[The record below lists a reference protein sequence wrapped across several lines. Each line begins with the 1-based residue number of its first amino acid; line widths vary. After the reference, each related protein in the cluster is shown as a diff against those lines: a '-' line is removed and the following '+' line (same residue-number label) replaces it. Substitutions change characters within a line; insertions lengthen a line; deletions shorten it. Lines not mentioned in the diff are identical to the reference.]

1 MNLRALHIPSTRFHD
16 ALRAHPKGTAVTLAA
31 LTLTALTCA
40 RISNRDL
47 TILAAAAAPS
57 QIQPAHTGLP
67 QTPDISD
74 FDVYSIRNNPF
85 ARRRPVAVPQK
96 PALTEAI
103 EQAEPLKATPLEQPD
118 IELRLGAIMLAAT
131 PVAVINGRPF
141 RVGDTIQS
149 LRVIEIRNDGVSLE
163 GPGGTTRLSRESP

>member
-1 MNLRALHIPSTRFHD
+1 MNLRAPQIPSTRFND
-16 ALRAHPKGTAVTLAA
+16 ALRAHPKGTAITLAA

-40 RISNRDL
+40 SISNRDL

-57 QIQPAHTGLP
+57 QIQPIHIGIP
-67 QTPDISD
+67 QTPDKSD
-74 FDVYSIRNNPF
+74 FGVYAITHNPF
-85 ARRRPVAVPQK
+85 ARLRPVAVLPEPTLSDASKQ
-96 PALTEAI
+96 T
-103 EQAEPLKATPLEQPD
+103 EPLEPPQPEQPD

-163 GPGGTTRLSRESP
+163 GPGGTTRLSRE